1 MKEQEWVDVYKDI
14 CFPKEMVIA
23 YEDDIILG
31 VMTPDT
37 TSKFLALMIENQK
50 DYQLTINTL
59 KGSKHAHET
68 GSLDLSRVKVGK
80 DTPIDFPVLM
90 ELRMCWSDKMPEPS
104 MWYWFRLHSGLG
116 VKKLNEKLKEQ
127 KK

>member
-14 CFPKEMVIA
+14 CFPKEMVVT

-31 VMTPDT
+31 VLSPDT

-50 DYQLTINTL
+50 DYQLTVATL
-59 KGSKHAHET
+59 RNSKDAHET
-68 GSLDLSRVKVGK
+68 GGFDLDDLQTENKEP
-80 DTPIDFPVLM
+80 TEFPVLM
-90 ELRMCWSDKMPEPS
+90 ELRMCWRDEEPKLS
-104 MWYWFRLHSGLG
+104 MLYWFRLHSGLG

-127 KK
+127 KQ